1 MSKTIKKNPTES
13 PLPLGERAR
22 VRGRCAEG
30 ASRKLDARLRGH
42 DEGRLGRKTLIAT
55 IGTLSVILAAC
66 SVGPDYKRPD
76 APVPQQY
83 KELAG
88 WTQSAPADSAPKGE
102 WWKAFN
108 DPLLDDL
115 EPQVAVSNQSVKQ
128 SYYNYQQALALVEE
142 ARAGYFPTIGVTGSA
157 TRSGGGNSTTS
168 GVSHGSNVVNSGSVE
183 GTASWTL
190 DIWGKVRRQVEE
202 SKAVA
207 QSDEATLANATLS
220 EQTLLA
226 TTVMELRIADADID
240 LEQRTVDEYKEA
252 LRIVE
257 AQGKAGITAT
267 PPSAVITARVALETA
282 QADLTG
288 LGVARAQYAHAIAVL
303 AGRNPEDMDIP
314 HSSNLPALPQ
324 IPVGVPSTLLQRR
337 PDIASAERTMAAQNA
352 AVGVA
357 VAAYYP
363 TISLSAADG
372 FSQTPLDALF
382 RAANH
387 VWSIGASANE
397 TIFDFGAREGTVN
410 AAKAAYEASVAN
422 YRQTVLSA
430 FQNVEN
436 DLSGLRILAQ
446 QADQLDVAVKD
457 ATDGARIALAE
468 FQAGTVD
475 YTTVAQAQ
483 ETLFNDQQ
491 SRLSV
496 QQSRLTDAVAL
507 IGDLGGDWAA
517 AQLHDP
523 GHPDR
528 PPPAQQASAGH

>member
-1 MSKTIKKNPTES
+1 MTKIRTLATS
-13 PLPLGERAR
+13 AR
-22 VRGRCAEG
+22 RTP
-30 ASRKLDARLRGH
+30 ASRSAL
-42 DEGRLGRKTLIAT
+42 AT
-55 IGTLSVILAAC
+55 AGAVSLILAAC

-76 APVPQQY
+76 APMPQQY

-88 WTQSAPADSAPKGE
+88 WTQSAPADGAAKGE

-108 DPLLDDL
+108 DPLLDEL

-142 ARAGYFPTIGVTGSA
+142 ARAGYFPTIGLTGSA
-157 TRSGGGNSTTS
+157 TRSGGGS
-168 GVSHGSNVVNSGSVE
+168 GSSAATARGGSNVVNSGTVE

-226 TTVMELRIADADID
+226 TTVMQLRIADADID
-240 LEQRTVDEYKEA
+240 LEQKTVDEYKEA

-267 PPSAVITARVALETA
+267 PPSAVITARVQLETA
-282 QADLTG
+282 QASLTG

-303 AGRNPEDMDIP
+303 AGKNPEDLDIP
-314 HSSNLPALPQ
+314 HSSSVPTLPQ

-337 PDIASAERTMAAQNA
+337 PDIATAERTMAAQNA

-387 VWSIGASANE
+387 VWSIGASADE
-397 TIFDFGAREGTVN
+397 TIFDFGARAGSVK
-410 AAKAAYEASVAN
+410 AARAAYEASVAN

-430 FQNVEN
+430 FQGVEN

-468 FQAGTVD
+468 FQAGTAD

-483 ETLFNDQQ
+483 EALFADQQ
-491 SRLSV
+491 SRLNV
-496 QQSRLTDAVAL
+496 QQSRLVDAVSL
-507 IGDLGGDWAA
+507 IGDLGGGWADGELHDAGNPAKPATVQQAA
-517 AQLHDP
+517 AGP
-523 GHPDR
+523 
-528 PPPAQQASAGH
+528 